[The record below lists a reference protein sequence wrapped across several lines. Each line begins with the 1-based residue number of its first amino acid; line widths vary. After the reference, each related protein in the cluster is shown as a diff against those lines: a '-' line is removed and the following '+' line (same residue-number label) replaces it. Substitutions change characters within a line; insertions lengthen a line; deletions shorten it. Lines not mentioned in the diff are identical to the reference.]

1 VGVTKPAKIL
11 VVDDDEIVRNSI
23 VLLLDDYAFHVITAC
38 DGGEGLRAFRQN
50 QPDVLLT
57 DIIMPEKDGIGLI
70 TEVRREFRGAKI
82 IAMSGGG
89 RIGNGD
95 VLTVAAALGADACLQ
110 KPFDDLQLVKA
121 VQSLLTDDLT
131 AQPSAA

>member
-1 VGVTKPAKIL
+1 VGITKPAKIL

-23 VLLLDDYAFHVITAC
+23 VLLLDDHAFHVITAC
-38 DGGEGLRAFRQN
+38 DGVEGMRAFRQS

-57 DIIMPEKDGIGLI
+57 DIIMPDKDGIGLI
-70 TEVRREFRGAKI
+70 TEVRREFRDAKI

-95 VLTVAAALGADACLQ
+95 VLTIAAALGADACLQ
-110 KPFDDLQLVKA
+110 KPFGDLQLVRA
-121 VQSLLTDDLT
+121 VRSLLTDDLT
-131 AQPSAA
+131 AQPSAV